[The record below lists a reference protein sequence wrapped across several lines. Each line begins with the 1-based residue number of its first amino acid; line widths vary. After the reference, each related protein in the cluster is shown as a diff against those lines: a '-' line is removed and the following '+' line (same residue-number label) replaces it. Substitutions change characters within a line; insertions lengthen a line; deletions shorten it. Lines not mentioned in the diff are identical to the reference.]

1 MENNINAYPETNLFK
16 TNKHDEQNITKAI
29 KASGVNSLPKP
40 TICDNKR
47 IKQAKLS
54 GAIETR
60 GAENPI

>member
-16 TNKHDEQNITKAI
+16 TNKHDEQNMTKAI

-47 IKQAKLS
+47 IGNIDKYIKRFLLKK
-54 GAIETR
+54 
-60 GAENPI
+60 

>member
-1 MENNINAYPETNLFK
+1 IFQMKIIL
-16 TNKHDEQNITKAI
+16 
-29 KASGVNSLPKP
+29 SLPYSFR
-40 TICDNKR
+40 ICDNKR